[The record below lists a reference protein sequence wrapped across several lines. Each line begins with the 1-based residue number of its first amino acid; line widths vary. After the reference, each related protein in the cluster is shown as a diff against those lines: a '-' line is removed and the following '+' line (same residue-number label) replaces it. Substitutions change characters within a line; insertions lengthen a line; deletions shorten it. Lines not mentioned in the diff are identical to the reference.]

1 MYYQM
6 KEQPVA
12 VCTVCGAFGYS
23 TRYIGERC
31 GKPDGDRRCIGV
43 RGRATDPA
51 DWKRC
56 PKCGGTGRYEGN
68 ECGLC
73 LNKGLLYVRRTS
85 AQMHEDTPR

>member
-31 GKPDGDRRCIGV
+31 GKPDGGRRCTGI
-43 RGRATDPA
+43 RGRATDPD

-56 PKCGGTGRYEGN
+56 PKCGGTGHYERSG
-68 ECGLC
+68 CSLC
-73 LNKGLLYVRRTS
+73 LDRGWVYVRRTVL
-85 AQMHEDTPR
+85 EGTPR